1 MDNQHLN
8 AYYPDRETMEDRYFR
23 IAQSRQRITLQTWL
37 IAAGI
42 SFGAALFFLMIGLI
56 TEAAFFAFLFYAAT
70 LALVICITGVS
81 IYFSGYHFLEKAEL
95 LYNTRMAGKALDED
109 EAKSVAS
116 HESDDTAARLTR
128 LANEGKSAIGNYWI
142 CQQCDT
148 RINIQHSRCDV
159 CGAFRNSTRSAH
171 AAAPTVS
178 TKWTCK
184 TCGKQ
189 NSVQSPICRNC
200 GEYR

>member
-8 AYYPDRETMEDRYFR
+8 AYYPDRETMEDRYFS

-42 SFGAALFFLMIGLI
+42 SFGAALFFLMIGSI
-56 TEAAFFAFLFYAAT
+56 TEAAFFTFLFSAAT
-70 LALVICITGVS
+70 LALVICIVGVS

-109 EAKSVAS
+109 EAKSAAS
-116 HESDDTAARLTR
+116 HESDDMAARLTR
-128 LANEGKSAIGNYWI
+128 LANEGKSAISNYW
-142 CQQCDT
+142 
-148 RINIQHSRCDV
+148 V
-159 CGAFRNSTRSAH
+159 C
-171 AAAPTVS
+171 
-178 TKWTCK
+178 KK
-184 TCGKQ
+184 CGEQ
-189 NSVQSPICRNC
+189 NSVQSRICRGC